1 MNTVREE
8 SISMTARFKPCIII
22 PVYNHEL
29 PLTRIVERLQSHD
42 IPCILIDDGSRES
55 CSGIM
60 RGLSAQY
67 PQVRYIRLDPNRGKG
82 SAVKAGLLEA
92 KRQNFTHAIQIDAD
106 GQHDLGDL
114 DKFLAAAE
122 AHPDA
127 VIAGQ
132 PIFDASIP
140 KGRYYARYL
149 THVWVWINTLSFCVR
164 DSMCGYRA
172 YPVDTC
178 VELIQT
184 AHLGDRM
191 DFDVEVLIR
200 LYWQGVPII
209 PLPTRVGY
217 PEDGISHFRPW
228 EDNAKLSLMQAR
240 MFLGMLRRMPKLL
253 SRHFR

>member
-1 MNTVREE
+1 MAT
-8 SISMTARFKPCIII
+8 RFDPCIII
-22 PVYNHEL
+22 PVYNHEA
-29 PLTRIVERLQSHD
+29 PLTRIVERLQSRD
-42 IPCILIDDGSRES
+42 IPCILVDDGSRES
-55 CSGIM
+55 CAAVM
-60 RGLSAQY
+60 RGLAARH
-67 PQVRYIRLDPNRGKG
+67 PLVRYIRSDVNRGKG

-92 KRQNFTHAIQIDAD
+92 KRRNFSHALQIDAD

-114 DKFLAAAE
+114 DKFLEAAK

-149 THVWVWINTLSFCVR
+149 THVWVWINTLSFCIR
-164 DSMCGYRA
+164 DAMCGYRV
-172 YPVDTC
+172 YPVDAC
-178 VELIQT
+178 IDLIQT
-184 AHLGDRM
+184 TPLGDRM
-191 DFDVEVLIR
+191 DFDVEILIR

-217 PEDGISHFRPW
+217 PEDGVSHFRLW

-240 MFLGMLRRMPKLL
+240 MFLGMLLRLPELL
-253 SRHFR
+253 CRHWR